1 VKQTARA
8 GGNTGTIEM
17 TNHSDPGK
25 SVHGIRRLGAVLEA
39 LFVTFLW
46 STSYVLMKLGLKNIP
61 PLTFAGLRYS
71 LAFLCLLPLALRPA
85 TRQAL
90 PSLSRTAWLGLIGLG
105 MMFYAITQGAQFV
118 GLARLPA
125 VTVTLCFSFTP
136 VLVALTGIV
145 TLNERPTRLQWGGV
159 IMFLAGAVTYFY
171 PVAFP
176 ANQAVG
182 LAVLG
187 IGVVAA
193 ASSAILGRRIN
204 RAGDIQPLIV
214 TTVSM
219 GVGALVLLVIGL
231 TFQGLPR
238 LTLVHWAL
246 IGWLA
251 VVNTAVAFTV
261 WNHSLRTLSA
271 IQSSLINNTMLAQ
284 IAILA
289 WLFLG
294 EPLTGQ
300 KITGMVLAGIGALLA
315 QLRLGQVRVEA
326 RKEQSSDRHPD
337 QVSL

>member
-1 VKQTARA
+1 
-8 GGNTGTIEM
+8 M
-17 TNHSDPGK
+17 GK
-25 SVHGIRRLGAVLEA
+25 SVHGIRQLGAVLEA

-46 STSYVLMKLGLKNIP
+46 STSYVLMKLGLKDIP

-71 LAFLCLLPLALRPA
+71 LAFLCLLPLVLRPA

-90 PSLSRTAWLGLIGLG
+90 PSMSRTAWLGLIGLG
-105 MMFYAITQGAQFV
+105 M
-118 GLARLPA
+118 L
-125 VTVTLCFSFTP
+125 
-136 VLVALTGIV
+136 
-145 TLNERPTRLQWGGV
+145 
-159 IMFLAGAVTYFY
+159 
-171 PVAFP
+171 
-176 ANQAVG
+176 
-182 LAVLG
+182 
-187 IGVVAA
+187 AA

-219 GVGALVLLVIGL
+219 GVGSLVLLVIGL

-251 VVNTAVAFTV
+251 VVNTAVAFTL

-300 KITGMVLAGIGALLA
+300 KITAMVLAGVGALLA

-326 RKEQSSDRHPD
+326 RMEHS
-337 QVSL
+337 